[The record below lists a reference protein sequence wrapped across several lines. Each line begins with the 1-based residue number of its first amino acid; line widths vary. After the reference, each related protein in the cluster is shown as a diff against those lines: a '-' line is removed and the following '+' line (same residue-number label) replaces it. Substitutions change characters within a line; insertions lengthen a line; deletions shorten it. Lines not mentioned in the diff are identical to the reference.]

1 MPFISL
7 FFFVVVELGVPQNRD
22 TYMHMYLLEFGLK
35 QTLIKVLDPTTA
47 IDFAIPTIVMNSV
60 FSSLGIYIP
69 YFMVYTVY
77 TT

>member
-1 MPFISL
+1 
-7 FFFVVVELGVPQNRD
+7 
-22 TYMHMYLLEFGLK
+22 MHMYLLEFGLK
-35 QTLIKVLDPTTA
+35 QTLIKVLDPTAA
-47 IDFAIPTIVMNSV
+47 IDFAIPTMVMKSV